1 MRAFWQAAMIAL
13 LLPALRAEEKSS
25 FAIDPPKVAKS
36 MFTPDLGM
44 LDAEREE
51 YATNLATYAAN
62 RIAARKDGG
71 GSADEARRLLGLAL
85 HLSPRNKKALVL
97 GFQMSKGILPEATD
111 GNYTPQAFSRLLL
124 TRGQL
129 LEKQSGAENR
139 KLARFFI
146 QLAAELD
153 PRNEDAVYAS
163 EVHRLD
169 QGDLDWSAVTG
180 TAGEKSAKPETDG
193 D

>member
-1 MRAFWQAAMIAL
+1 
-13 LLPALRAEEKSS
+13 LPLIPRRL
-25 FAIDPPKVAKS
+25 PKACS
-36 MFTPDLGM
+36 RRIS
-44 LDAEREE
+44 ACWIRREE
-51 YATNLATYAAN
+51 YATNLATFAAN
-62 RIAARKDGG
+62 QFAARKGASGAGD
-71 GSADEARRLLGLAL
+71 DARRFLGLAL
-85 HLSPRNKKALVL
+85 HLSPRNKKALVV
-97 GFQMSKGILPEATD
+97 GYQMSKGIVPAATD

-129 LEKQSGAENR
+129 LEKQGGEENK
-139 KLARFFI
+139 KLARYFI

-169 QGDLDWSAVTG
+169 QGEVDWPAVTG
-180 TAGEKSAKPETDG
+180 TAEAKSNKPEPDG

>member
-1 MRAFWQAAMIAL
+1 MKAFWQVAIVGCLVTSWVCGA
-13 LLPALRAEEKSS
+13 EKSP
-25 FAIDPPKVAKS
+25 FAVDPPKVAKS
-36 MFTPDLGM
+36 MFSPDLGM
-44 LDAEREE
+44 LDSERDE

-62 RIAARKDGG
+62 QFAARKGAGG
-71 GSADEARRLLGLAL
+71 AADEARRFLGLAL
-85 HLSPRNKKALVL
+85 HLSPRNKKALVV
-97 GFQMSKGILPEATD
+97 GFQMSKGIVPAATD

-129 LEKQSGAENR
+129 LEKQGGEENK
-139 KLARFFI
+139 KLARYFI

-169 QGDLDWSAVTG
+169 QGEVDWAPVTG
-180 TAGEKSAKPETDG
+180 SGEAKTDKAHG

>member
-1 MRAFWQAAMIAL
+1 MIAL
-13 LLPALRAEEKSS
+13 LLPALRAEEKSP

-44 LDAEREE
+44 LDSEREE
-51 YATNLATYAAN
+51 YSTNLATYAAN
-62 RIAARKDGG
+62 QFAASKGGG
-71 GSADEARRLLGLAL
+71 GSADNARRFLGLAL
-85 HLSPRNKKALVL
+85 HLSPRNKKALVV
-97 GFQMSKGILPEATD
+97 GFQLSKGIVPAATD

-129 LEKQSGAENR
+129 LEKQGGEENK
-139 KLARFFI
+139 KLARYFI

-169 QGDLDWSAVTG
+169 QGDVDWSAVTG
-180 TAGEKSAKPETDG
+180 TAETKPDAKPQPAPTRG

>member
-1 MRAFWQAAMIAL
+1 MKVFWQAAMAAILAL
-13 LLPALRAEEKSS
+13 AAACADEK
-25 FAIDPPKVAKS
+25 ARVAPIDAPKVAKS
-36 MFTPDLGM
+36 MFSRDLGM
-44 LDAEREE
+44 LDAERDE

-62 RIAARKDGG
+62 LFAARKGDGN
-71 GSADEARRLLGLAL
+71 SADEVRRFLGLAL
-85 HLSPRNKKALVL
+85 HLSPRNKKALVV
-97 GFQMSKGILPEATD
+97 GFQLSKGIVPAASD

-129 LEKQSGAENR
+129 LEKQDGEENK
-139 KLARFFI
+139 KLARYFI

-169 QGDLDWSAVTG
+169 QGEVDWSAVLG
-180 TAGEKSAKPETDG
+180 KPEPEG
-193 D
+193 KRGR